1 MMKMFRNELLDLKEI
16 LEYIKMQPSEDA
28 TSSTVW
34 PAKLFGTTG
43 YLTFVCATSC
53 ATVA

>member
-28 TSSTVW
+28 TSTTVRPLGK
-34 PAKLFGTTG
+34 PACMK
-43 YLTFVCATSC
+43 YCV
-53 ATVA
+53 